1 LYASVLLVAALMAV
15 ALGGDLRKIALIE
28 IKRLPWILVSFALPF
43 AAPLAPRA
51 GLDAGGAAAVVT
63 VLSYGMLFCGLMANL
78 SLPGIPLIG
87 LGSLAN
93 LAAVMANSFRMPV
106 SLEMFDPAVK
116 AQEAARLAGSLTHVQ
131 LEATTRLAF
140 LADVIPWRLLG
151 GRPSMV
157 SIGDIAIAL
166 GAGYLVFRSARPRC
180 FR

>member
-1 LYASVLLVAALMAV
+1 MYALALLVAALLAV
-15 ALGGDLRKIALIE
+15 VLGGDLRKIAQVEIE
-28 IKRLPWILVSFALPF
+28 RLPWIVVSFAIPF
-43 AAPLAPRA
+43 TAQFALHA
-51 GLDAGGAAAVVT
+51 GLDADGTAAALT
-63 VLSYGMLFCGLMANL
+63 VLSYGMLFYGLMANL

-93 LAAVMANSFRMPV
+93 LVAVVANSFRMPV
-106 SLEMFDPAVK
+106 SLDAFDAAIR
-116 AQEAARLAGSLTHVQ
+116 AQEAARLAGSLTHTQ

-151 GRPSMV
+151 GCPSMV